1 MAARVGST
9 STAVTHGVKVT
20 VQSRYVPEQS
30 QPRTHQY
37 VYAYHVRIENHGP
50 DTVQL
55 RTRHWII
62 TDGNGVVREV
72 EGPGVVGEQPT
83 LQTGQAFEYTSGSS
97 LPTQRGTM
105 RGTYRM
111 HRDDGSSFDAEIPMF
126 VLELPYSLN

>member
-1 MAARVGST
+1 MTARVGST

-20 VQSRYVPEQS
+20 VESRYVPEQS
-30 QPRTHQY
+30 RPRAQQY
-37 VYAYHVRIENHGP
+37 VYAYHVRIENQGTQ
-50 DTVQL
+50 TVQL

-62 TDGNGVVREV
+62 TDGHGVVREV

-83 LQTGQAFEYTSGSS
+83 LRPGQAFEYTSGSS

-111 HRDDGSSFDAEIPMF
+111 HRDDGTSFDAEIPVF
-126 VLELPYSLN
+126 ALEMPFSLN